1 MEHSSRLRTTCR
13 SSDMTARK
21 KLTSEIA
28 RLSQAIAKTDS
39 VYIKND
45 YRKAIRRKIRELK
58 TYDKYQREAI
68 NGQKKR

>member
-1 MEHSSRLRTTCR
+1 
-13 SSDMTARK
+13 MTARE

-39 VYIKND
+39 VYLKND

-58 TYDKYQREAI
+58 TYDRYQREAI